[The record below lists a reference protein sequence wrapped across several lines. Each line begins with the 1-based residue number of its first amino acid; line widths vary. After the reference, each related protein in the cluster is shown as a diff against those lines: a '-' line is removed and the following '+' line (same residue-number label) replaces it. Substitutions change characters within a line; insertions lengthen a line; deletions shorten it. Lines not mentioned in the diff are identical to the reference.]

1 MAGAGGRCCEP
12 WCAARV
18 RHGGATLVYVLCLL
32 VIILLLGIS
41 AAQMALQGEKA
52 ARGERDR
59 QIAFQAAE
67 EALVDAQNDI
77 EGLPGAPGRSSLFAP
92 GSAAGFADGCGEG
105 GALGLVKALHR
116 REGVGVVAADL
127 EAAHVDAETT
137 QGVGQHE
144 LAAEDADGAGQGRGL
159 GHDPVGFRT
168 DPIAAR
174 GRIGP
179 HGDDHRLARRLGRA
193 HGGQDLFR
201 GLGRTARRGDAE
213 DDGLHGLVLYGVI
226 DGLGRIVGT
235 DVRARAEGRGPNYLP
250 NLMNWTIT

>member
-1 MAGAGGRCCEP
+1 MAGAGVRRCES
-12 WCAARV
+12 WCLSCV

-105 GALGLVKALHR
+105 GALGLCLPAAPDVPALWLST
-116 REGVGVVAADL
+116 DL
-127 EAAHVDAETT
+127 
-137 QGVGQHE
+137 
-144 LAAEDADGAGQGRGL
+144 DGADAGSRAVPYGQFTGAVMQTGQGFLPSRRPRYLIELLPFHPPGAQATAAAGGMATESYVYRITAIGFGTQESTQVVL
-159 GHDPVGFRT
+159 QSYYRKQAVG
-168 DPIAAR
+168 A
-174 GRIGP
+174 GP
-179 HGDDHRLARRLGRA
+179 
-193 HGGQDLFR
+193 
-201 GLGRTARRGDAE
+201 
-213 DDGLHGLVLYGVI
+213 
-226 DGLGRIVGT
+226 
-235 DVRARAEGRGPNYLP
+235 
-250 NLMNWTIT
+250 

>member
-1 MAGAGGRCCEP
+1 MAGRGIRRCEP
-12 WCAARV
+12 WCPTCV

-105 GALGLVKALHR
+105 GALGLCLPAAPDAPALWLST
-116 REGVGVVAADL
+116 DL
-127 EAAHVDAETT
+127 
-137 QGVGQHE
+137 
-144 LAAEDADGAGQGRGL
+144 DGADAGSRAVPYGQFTGAVMQTGQGFLPSRRPRYLIELLPFHPPGAQATAMAGGMATESYVYRITAIGFGAQESTQVVL
-159 GHDPVGFRT
+159 QSYYRKQAVG
-168 DPIAAR
+168 AA
-174 GRIGP
+174 P
-179 HGDDHRLARRLGRA
+179 
-193 HGGQDLFR
+193 
-201 GLGRTARRGDAE
+201 
-213 DDGLHGLVLYGVI
+213 
-226 DGLGRIVGT
+226 
-235 DVRARAEGRGPNYLP
+235 
-250 NLMNWTIT
+250 

>member
-1 MAGAGGRCCEP
+1 MMAGAGGRCCEP

-32 VIILLLGIS
+32 VIILLLGVS

-105 GALGLVKALHR
+105 SALGLCLPAAPEAPALWLSTDLDGAEGSSRTVPYGQFTGAVMQTGQGFLPSR
-116 REGVGVVAADL
+116 RPRYLIELLPFHPPGAQAAAVAGGLATESYVYRITAIGFGAQESTQVVL
-127 EAAHVDAETT
+127 QSYYRKEAA
-137 QGVGQHE
+137 
-144 LAAEDADGAGQGRGL
+144 GAG
-159 GHDPVGFRT
+159 P
-168 DPIAAR
+168 
-174 GRIGP
+174 
-179 HGDDHRLARRLGRA
+179 
-193 HGGQDLFR
+193 
-201 GLGRTARRGDAE
+201 
-213 DDGLHGLVLYGVI
+213 
-226 DGLGRIVGT
+226 
-235 DVRARAEGRGPNYLP
+235 
-250 NLMNWTIT
+250 

>member
-1 MAGAGGRCCEP
+1 MMAGAGGRCCEP

-92 GSAAGFADGCGEG
+92 GSAAGFADGCGEA
-105 GALGLVKALHR
+105 GALGLCLPAAPDAPALWLSTDLDGAEGSSRAVPYGQFTGAVMQTGQGFLPSR
-116 REGVGVVAADL
+116 RPRYLIELLPFHPPGAQAAAVAGGLATESYVYRITAIGFGAQESTQVVL
-127 EAAHVDAETT
+127 QSYYRKEAA
-137 QGVGQHE
+137 
-144 LAAEDADGAGQGRGL
+144 GAG
-159 GHDPVGFRT
+159 P
-168 DPIAAR
+168 
-174 GRIGP
+174 
-179 HGDDHRLARRLGRA
+179 
-193 HGGQDLFR
+193 
-201 GLGRTARRGDAE
+201 
-213 DDGLHGLVLYGVI
+213 
-226 DGLGRIVGT
+226 
-235 DVRARAEGRGPNYLP
+235 
-250 NLMNWTIT
+250 